1 VVVVGATL
9 VVVGATLVVVVAMV
23 VSVTSLDGAVEP
35 VLVDGAEPRCEH
47 ATRPSKKVRA
57 NAAPARSTIG
67 QSL

>member
-1 VVVVGATL
+1 
-9 VVVGATLVVVVAMV
+9 MV